1 MVDDILKYS
10 EKVFIW
16 PEVIRE
22 PGKIRPISIDNMHSQ
37 LQVTYNGVICW
48 VRINVLF
55 YGRKQYE

>member
-1 MVDDILKYS
+1 MVDDNLKYS

-37 LQVTYNGVICW
+37 LQVTM
-48 VRINVLF
+48 
-55 YGRKQYE
+55 E